1 MLGFH
6 HLRSRALLSG
16 GLEPFPAR
24 GALKRF
30 LDRLMYTV
38 GILAPLALLPQVVQL
53 YTTKSSAGVSLVTWI
68 LLACSNLLWL
78 MYGIV
83 HKDKPIIIAHA
94 LFIVMDSSIVAG
106 VLMY

>member
-24 GALKRF
+24 GALKHF
-30 LDRLMYTV
+30 LDRLMYAV
-38 GILAPLALLPQVVQL
+38 GVLAPFALLPQVVQL
-53 YTTKSSAGVSLVTWI
+53 YTEKSSAGVSLTTWV
-68 LLACSNLLWL
+68 LLAFSNLLWL
-78 MYGIV
+78 MYGVV
-83 HKDKPIIIAHA
+83 HRDKPIIIAHF
-94 LFIVMDSSIVAG
+94 LFIVMDASIVAG